1 MTDDNLQLAP
11 EEARIATI
19 LRSMTVADLEFES
32 PPTSL
37 WDDINAAVLADGMP
51 SERGEI
57 AGESD
62 IADVVDITSRFR
74 RGSAFFAAAAAAV
87 VVVIGAVVVS
97 ANSSD
102 DSAEVVGEAELIWT
116 PDDPAFVAEGAEV
129 TVNASFLA
137 DDESASVRIDDG
149 TLPTRADEDL
159 ELWLIGV
166 DGDGALTIQTLGV
179 IDDASGTYSVP
190 ATFDADAFETVLV
203 DISFEPRDG
212 DETHSG
218 ASIVRGAL
226 TDV

>member
-97 ANSSD
+97 AK
-102 DSAEVVGEAELIWT
+102 
-116 PDDPAFVAEGAEV
+116 
-129 TVNASFLA
+129 
-137 DDESASVRIDDG
+137 
-149 TLPTRADEDL
+149 
-159 ELWLIGV
+159 
-166 DGDGALTIQTLGV
+166 
-179 IDDASGTYSVP
+179 
-190 ATFDADAFETVLV
+190 
-203 DISFEPRDG
+203 
-212 DETHSG
+212 
-218 ASIVRGAL
+218 
-226 TDV
+226 